1 MLAQEKIIPEHP
13 SWIGN
18 SPALENMRQ
27 TLVASAGN
35 HLPVLLVG
43 ATGCGKSLAL
53 QTIREN
59 SDRAGKPLLSLACKL
74 TPAEEISKKLA
85 QSWQQAKG
93 GILFIRD
100 IDTVPYEVCESIKE
114 YWLRSSDQHNH
125 PRLIA
130 SVAPRQPN
138 AMEQFH
144 VEQSFTDWLYYHCLN
159 ITLKSLYER
168 KEDLPQLVA
177 YFKANQPELAQLQL
191 SDCAWETLHSY
202 KWPGNVKQLKRC
214 LEKIRVL
221 APNQTITRKILFSH
235 FPVMRHPDSITAPE
249 TGTLH
254 SANNNPSGLVIKP
267 LPGSRK
273 HHPALVKALQH
284 IQDNYTMPIT
294 MDELASKACVSP
306 SHLSYLFKRDLGQPF
321 KQVLLKLRI
330 SKAMGLLSSNPHRQ
344 VTHVCDDVGFS
355 DLSFFERKFKTI
367 VGVSPGTYRDHY
379 GHSHSD

>member
-1 MLAQEKIIPEHP
+1 MLAQEKVIPEHA

-18 SPALENMRQ
+18 SPALENMKQ
-27 TLVASAGN
+27 TLLACADN

-59 SDRAGKPLLSLACKL
+59 SAKEGKPLLSLSCKL
-74 TPAEEISKKLA
+74 IPAQEITQKLA

-100 IDTVPYEVCESIKE
+100 IDTVPYEICEAIKE
-114 YWLRSSDQHNH
+114 YWLRNSNQHNQ

-144 VEQSFTDWLYYHCLN
+144 VDQSFTDWLHYHCLN

-168 KEDLPQLVA
+168 KEDLAHLFA
-177 YFKANQPELAQLQL
+177 HFRLTQPDLAQLQL
-191 SDCAWETLHSY
+191 SDCAWETLHTY

-214 LEKIRVL
+214 LEKIQVL
-221 APNQTITRKILFSH
+221 APNQTITRKLLLSH
-235 FPVMRHPDSITAPE
+235 FPAMRQPDSITVPE
-249 TGTLH
+249 A
-254 SANNNPSGLVIKP
+254 SALQSADNTSGLVIKP
-267 LPGSRK
+267 LPNNK

-284 IQDNYTMPIT
+284 IQDNYTTPIT

-330 SKAMGLLSSNPHRQ
+330 SKAMGLLSNNPHRQ

-379 GHSHSD
+379 GHNHSE

>member
-1 MLAQEKIIPEHP
+1 MLAQEKVIPEHA

-18 SPALENMRQ
+18 SPALENMKQ
-27 TLVASAGN
+27 TLLACADN

-59 SDRAGKPLLSLACKL
+59 SARAGKPLLSLSCKL
-74 TPAEEISKKLA
+74 IPAQEITQKLA

-100 IDTVPYEVCESIKE
+100 IDTVPYEICEAIKE
-114 YWLRSSDQHNH
+114 YWLRNSNQSNQ

-138 AMEQFH
+138 TMEQFH
-144 VEQSFTDWLYYHCLN
+144 VDQSFTDWLHYHCLN

-168 KEDLPQLVA
+168 KEDLAHLIAHFRVTQHD
-177 YFKANQPELAQLQL
+177 LAQLQL
-191 SDCAWETLHSY
+191 SDCAWETLHTY

-214 LEKIRVL
+214 LEKIQVL
-221 APNQTITRKILFSH
+221 APNQTITRKLLLSH
-235 FPVMRHPDSITAPE
+235 FPAMRQPDSITVPE
-249 TGTLH
+249 A
-254 SANNNPSGLVIKP
+254 SALQSADNTSGLVIKP
-267 LPGSRK
+267 LPNNK

-284 IQDNYTMPIT
+284 IQDNYTTPIT

-379 GHSHSD
+379 GHNHSE